1 MVNKFLKNIAA
12 GVESIYGFACDTLEA
27 IIEPIADDEVDMPEE
42 SIPDPTV
49 HISQGVLDNFR
60 KNVGRYAP
68 ETGGLLGATNDETCV
83 DICHFDRHS
92 KNTPGTFY
100 YDVPSMSE
108 VFREWKARGYITN
121 GIYHS
126 HPRGCIRPSYHDIST
141 ALLHIRFFNLEYFYL
156 PIFQSRKKGL
166 FTMFFYIVKKQD
178 DDLVVTLDHV
188 LKATEE
194 GYELQSFTEWH
205 ETHSISELD
214 SYRMTIEQKQ
224 AKGHKPEAAPSASV
238 NGTYKTNSKEDI
250 PVNNNTNIAAT
261 TVSDYFAKVKSL
273 YPDHVLDKVI
283 VCVGTGGARSFLENC
298 ARSGFR
304 NFILMDKDV
313 VGTTN
318 IATQGVFIS
327 EMGKKKVEVIRERI
341 LDINPKAR
349 VVCVDSFLDN
359 AMSDEEFKSYLDMF
373 PHRRPTDYLI
383 LGCTDNFE
391 AQKRSSMLA
400 LKYGNPYL
408 AAMMYAGGA
417 AAELIFTYP
426 GVTESCPRC
435 LLRDRFEKYEHGFQN
450 DVDSSACPIFATE
463 RMNAT
468 KGYIAL
474 MLLMYHED
482 PTSPFNDMLNKVANR
497 NFVWI
502 RLNPYLKETAL
513 GIELFDRLFAGTPER
528 FTFMD
533 ETIWIPQHPDTDPPC
548 KMCGGTGDLREFS
561 VKWADIDTRKIRLQD

>member
-126 HPRGCIRPSYHDIST
+126 HPRGCIRPSYHDIAT

-349 VVCVDSFLDN
+349 VVCVDSFLDD

>member
-349 VVCVDSFLDN
+349 VVCVDSFLDD

-391 AQKRSSMLA
+391 AQKSSSMLA

>member
-194 GYELQSFTEWH
+194 GYELQSFTQWH

-349 VVCVDSFLDN
+349 VVCVDSFLDD

>member
-349 VVCVDSFLDN
+349 VVCVDSFLDD

-548 KMCGGTGDLREFS
+548 KMRGGTGDLREFS

>member
-349 VVCVDSFLDN
+349 VVCVDSFLDD

-533 ETIWIPQHPDTDPPC
+533 ETIWIPQHPDIDPPC

>member
-349 VVCVDSFLDN
+349 VVCVDSFLDD

-561 VKWADIDTRKIRLQD
+561 VKWADIDTRKILLKD

>member
-27 IIEPIADDEVDMPEE
+27 IIESIADDEVDMPEE

-214 SYRMTIEQKQ
+214 SDRMTIEQKQ

-349 VVCVDSFLDN
+349 VVCVDSFLDD

-463 RMNAT
+463 RMIAT
-468 KGYIAL
+468 KVYSAL

>member
-349 VVCVDSFLDN
+349 VVCVDSFLDD

-482 PTSPFNDMLNKVANR
+482 PASPFNDMLNKVANR

>member
-349 VVCVDSFLDN
+349 VVCVDSFLDD

-474 MLLMYHED
+474 MMLMYHED

>member
-141 ALLHIRFFNLEYFYL
+141 ALLHILFFNLEYFYL

-349 VVCVDSFLDN
+349 VVCVDSFLDD

-426 GVTESCPRC
+426 GVTESC
-435 LLRDRFEKYEHGFQN
+435 G
-450 DVDSSACPIFATE
+450 
-463 RMNAT
+463 
-468 KGYIAL
+468 
-474 MLLMYHED
+474 
-482 PTSPFNDMLNKVANR
+482 
-497 NFVWI
+497 
-502 RLNPYLKETAL
+502 
-513 GIELFDRLFAGTPER
+513 
-528 FTFMD
+528 
-533 ETIWIPQHPDTDPPC
+533 
-548 KMCGGTGDLREFS
+548 
-561 VKWADIDTRKIRLQD
+561 

>member
-108 VFREWKARGYITN
+108 VFREWKARGHITN

-349 VVCVDSFLDN
+349 VVCVDSFLDD

>member
-156 PIFQSRKKGL
+156 PIFQPRKKGL

-349 VVCVDSFLDN
+349 VVCVGSFLDD

>member
-349 VVCVDSFLDN
+349 VVCVDSFLDD

-417 AAELIFTYP
+417 AAEQIFTYP

-528 FTFMD
+528 FTFID

>member
-92 KNTPGTFY
+92 KNTPGMFY

-156 PIFQSRKKGL
+156 PIFQPRKKGL
-166 FTMFFYIVKKQD
+166 FTMFFYIVRKQAD
-178 DDLVVTLDHV
+178 ALDVALDHV

-194 GYELQSFTEWH
+194 GYELQPFTEWC
-205 ETHSISELD
+205 ENYSISELD

-224 AKGHKPEAAPSASV
+224 AKAHKTEAESSDSV

-250 PVNNNTNIAAT
+250 PVNNNTSIVAAT
-261 TVSDYFAKVKSL
+261 DSDYFAKVKSL

-283 VCVGTGGARSFLENC
+283 VCIGTGGARSFLENC

-341 LDINPKAR
+341 LDINPRAH
-349 VVCVDSFLDN
+349 VVCVDSFLDD

-400 LKYGNPYL
+400 LKYGSPYL

-482 PTSPFNDMLNKVANR
+482 PTSPFNDMLDKVANR

-561 VKWADIDTRKIRLQD
+561 VKWADIDTRKIQFQD

>member
-156 PIFQSRKKGL
+156 PIFQSRNKGL

-349 VVCVDSFLDN
+349 VVCVDSFLDD

>member
-156 PIFQSRKKGL
+156 PIFQPRKKGL
-166 FTMFFYIVKKQD
+166 FTMFFYIVRKQAD
-178 DDLVVTLDHV
+178 TLDVTLDHV

-194 GYELQSFTEWH
+194 GYELQPFTEWC
-205 ETHSISELD
+205 ENYSISELD

-224 AKGHKPEAAPSASV
+224 AKAHKPEAESSDSV
-238 NGTYKTNSKEDI
+238 NGAYKTNSKKDI
-250 PVNNNTNIAAT
+250 PVNNNTNIAT
-261 TVSDYFAKVKSL
+261 TTDSDYFAKVKSL

-341 LDINPKAR
+341 LDINPRAR
-349 VVCVDSFLDN
+349 VVCVDSFLDD

-400 LKYGNPYL
+400 LKYGSPYL

-482 PTSPFNDMLNKVANR
+482 PTSPFNDMLDKVANR

-561 VKWADIDTRKIRLQD
+561 VKWADIDTRKIQFQD

>member
-68 ETGGLLGATNDETCV
+68 ETGGATNDETCV

-349 VVCVDSFLDN
+349 VVCVDSFLDD

>member
-349 VVCVDSFLDN
+349 VVCVDSFLDD

-474 MLLMYHED
+474 MLLMYHEA

-513 GIELFDRLFAGTPER
+513 GIELFDSLFEGTPER

>member
-156 PIFQSRKKGL
+156 PIFQPRKKGL
-166 FTMFFYIVKKQD
+166 FTMFFYIVRKQAD
-178 DDLVVTLDHV
+178 TLDVTLDHV

-194 GYELQSFTEWH
+194 GYELQPFTEWC
-205 ETHSISELD
+205 ENYSISELD

-224 AKGHKPEAAPSASV
+224 AKAHKPEAESSDSV
-238 NGTYKTNSKEDI
+238 NGAYKTNSKKDI
-250 PVNNNTNIAAT
+250 PVNNNTNIAT
-261 TVSDYFAKVKSL
+261 TTDSDYFAKVKSL

-283 VCVGTGGARSFLENC
+283 VCIGTGGARSFLENC

-318 IATQGVFIS
+318 IATQGVFVS

-341 LDINPKAR
+341 LDINPRAR
-349 VVCVDSFLDN
+349 VVCVDSFLDD

-400 LKYGNPYL
+400 LKYGSPYL

-482 PTSPFNDMLNKVANR
+482 PTSPFNDMLDKVANR

-561 VKWADIDTRKIRLQD
+561 VKWADIDTRKIQFQD

>member
-273 YPDHVLDKVI
+273 YPDHVLAKVI

-349 VVCVDSFLDN
+349 VVCVDSFLDD

>member
-349 VVCVDSFLDN
+349 VVCVDSFLDD

-408 AAMMYAGGA
+408 AAMMYAGGD

>member
-12 GVESIYGFACDTLEA
+12 GVESIYGFACDPLEA

-349 VVCVDSFLDN
+349 VVCVDSFLDD

>member
-349 VVCVDSFLDN
+349 VVCVDSFLDD
-359 AMSDEEFKSYLDMF
+359 AMSDEEFKNYLDMF

>member
-126 HPRGCIRPSYHDIST
+126 HPRGCIRPSYHAIST

-194 GYELQSFTEWH
+194 GYELQSFTDWN
-205 ETHSISELD
+205 ETHSICELD

-349 VVCVDSFLDN
+349 VVCVDSFLDD

>member
-49 HISQGVLDNFR
+49 HISQGVIDNFR

-349 VVCVDSFLDN
+349 VVCVDSFLDD

>member
-349 VVCVDSFLDN
+349 VVCVDSFLDD

-373 PHRRPTDYLI
+373 PYRRPTDYLI

>member
-349 VVCVDSFLDN
+349 VVCVDSFLDD

-463 RMNAT
+463 CMNAT

>member
-349 VVCVDSFLDN
+349 VVCVDSFLDD

-450 DVDSSACPIFATE
+450 DVDYSACPIFATE

>member
-100 YDVPSMSE
+100 YDAPSMSE
-108 VFREWKARGYITN
+108 VLRDWKARGYITN

-349 VVCVDSFLDN
+349 VVCVDSFLDD

>member
-224 AKGHKPEAAPSASV
+224 AKGHKPEVAPSASV

-349 VVCVDSFLDN
+349 VVCVDSFLDD